1 MYNAFSEGLDQLR
14 DQHMK
19 PKVLKPFDKIEVTG
33 TEELVD
39 KWFKMEV
46 VGVENIF
53 GVSIDREINNRI
65 FDNHDETKRPNLRT
79 YIPVEDK
86 KLNDKLTS
94 KMQMCVKVTTPVK
107 LSLILEKEGTSLIAP
122 EDEMATEVHFVQL
135 EGIHK
140 HYEANFSILK
150 HMWWSM
156 FRSKH

>member
-1 MYNAFSEGLDQLR
+1 MYNAFSEGLDELR

-39 KWFKMEV
+39 EWFKMEV

-65 FDNHDETKRPNLRT
+65 VYNHVETKRPNLRT
-79 YIPVEDK
+79 YIPAE
-86 KLNDKLTS
+86 LQWNDKLTMN
-94 KMQMCVKVTTPVK
+94 MQLCVKVTTPVK
-107 LSLILEKEGTSLIAP
+107 LSLISEKEGTSLIAP
-122 EDEMATEVHFVQL
+122 EDEMATEVHFVQF

-140 HYEANFSILK
+140 DYEVNWSIFK
-150 HMWWSM
+150 QMW
-156 FRSKH
+156 